1 MRQAVL
7 RLAQI
12 AICTVFAIGLALP
25 TAAQE
30 NRSKASGVNDAWI
43 TTQVFAKYFADPDI
57 KARHIDVS
65 TDQGVVT
72 LSGSV
77 YSESERRDALAKAR
91 ETQGVV
97 RVVDKLV
104 LAPGK
109 PPLTADARDRARA
122 EWPKVQADGRK
133 AVDRLGK
140 DISDAWITT
149 KVQSKFYLDPTV
161 KGLDISVTTN
171 NGIVMLGGTVR
182 GATEEKQAIA
192 LARETDGVKDVVNRL
207 VRK

>member
-1 MRQAVL
+1 MKHPLL
-7 RLAQI
+7 RFSQI
-12 AICTVFAIGLALP
+12 ALCAAFAIAVSQT

-30 NRSKASGVNDAWI
+30 SRSKASSVNDGWI

-65 TDQGVVT
+65 TDQGIVT

-77 YSESERRDALAKAR
+77 YSESERRNALAKAR
-91 ETQGVV
+91 GTQGVV
-97 RVVDKLV
+97 KVVDKLV
-104 LAPGK
+104 LIPGK

-122 EWPKVQADGRK
+122 ELPKVQADGRR

-149 KVQSKFYLDPTV
+149 KVQSKFFLDPTV

-171 NGIVMLGGTVR
+171 NGIVMLGGTVT
-182 GATEEKQAIA
+182 GSAEEKQAIA
-192 LARETDGVKDVVNRL
+192 LARETDGVKDVVSKL
-207 VRK
+207 AKK